1 MNEGG
6 GKLVSI
12 EKINL
17 NSSNAKWKIIQPDR
31 KIEIEG
37 LVPGSVFDDLI
48 THKIIEDPFY
58 GLNEHKVA
66 WVYESEWLY
75 ELQFNLNDLKTNN
88 GRSGILITD
97 HSQII
102 LRFYGID
109 TLAEVLWDGIKLGA
123 VENMHRTY
131 EFDITDMLRGDKKN
145 QLHTVQVKIAS
156 PTKAAQREI
165 DKYGVKLN
173 TGPCG
178 IAGAPYLRKAQY
190 SFGWDW
196 GPKLPD
202 IGIWKDV
209 EIIGIDGIK
218 IDSVYPVPK
227 LNYEKDPKQLKNI
240 GNIKVVGATIDIQV
254 DLQISDS
261 ILNNIENYDIKIKF
275 DLVSPQGKHIIY
287 EDKVAKNHLTRV
299 INVQEPELW
308 WSSGLGSPSLYELK
322 TSVIFGNSDEVVDS
336 ITQKVGIREI
346 CLIRDPDQW
355 GESFYFR
362 LNGVPIFAK
371 GADWIPVDS
380 FIPRGKRN
388 GLYEMNLKSAL
399 EANMNFIRV
408 WGGGI
413 YEDDWFYDQCDQL
426 GILIW
431 QDFPFA
437 CAAYPI
443 HQEFY
448 ENFRQE
454 AIENIKRIRHH
465 ACLAIWVGNNEV
477 EQLWLP
483 YTRNFLTKA
492 GEYKEGYIHLF
503 EELIPS
509 LIKEYDPIRPYWPSS
524 PSNGSIKDGGILK
537 SNDPNRG
544 DSHYWMVW
552 HGGRPFKAYRGFNSR
567 FMSEFGFESFPS
579 IKTLSTICP
588 EDQYDFYSP
597 IMKNHQKN
605 PAGNKKIMSYMKK
618 RFSIPKDFFRQ
629 VIVSQITQA
638 EAMEYGVE
646 HWRRNRN
653 DFHCMG
659 SLYWQLNDCWQVA
672 SWSSLDYY
680 GRWKALQYYAKR
692 FYQGVFASV
701 VESKEKA
708 ELWVVN
714 DTLEPFKGV
723 LQWKIFHSNGK
734 ELISGSEECEV
745 DVCSA
750 NKIKT
755 IDVKQINKIKLNRRN
770 HVIFYNL
777 SDKKMNHIISR
788 GMRLFENPKD
798 FCLKD
803 PKLSFNIIKVEENQI
818 EIDVKA
824 EKIALYVYID
834 SDELEFIASDN
845 FFSLM
850 PNEAIQIILKEY
862 IPWNAL
868 NNQLSNEKKG
878 FLRYNKGE
886 LQSKIKIMSLYELIK

>member
-1 MNEGG
+1 MSDATQ
-6 GKLVSI
+6 KLVPI
-12 EKINL
+12 EIIEL
-17 NSSNAKWKIIQPDR
+17 NSNNTKWKLIQPER
-31 KIEIEG
+31 SIEIEG
-37 LVPGSVFDDLI
+37 RVPGSVFDDLI
-48 THKIIEDPFY
+48 THKKIEDPFY
-58 GLNEHKVA
+58 GVNEHEVA
-66 WVYESEWLY
+66 WVYESDWIY
-75 ELQFNLNDLKTNN
+75 ELQFSLKDLKTM
-88 GRSGILITD
+88 GGKPAISITD
-97 HSQII
+97 HDSIM
-102 LRFYGID
+102 LKFHGID
-109 TLAEVLWDGIKLGA
+109 TIAEIIWDGNKIGS

-131 EFDITDMLRGDKKN
+131 EFDITDQVKGDKKN
-145 QLHTVQVKIAS
+145 QSHTIQVKIAS
-156 PTKAAQREI
+156 PTRIARNEI
-165 DKYGVKLN
+165 EKYGVKLN

-202 IGIWKDV
+202 IGIWKGV
-209 EIIGIDGIK
+209 EIIGLDGIR

-227 LNYEKDPKQLKNI
+227 LKYNNDPMQAKKINDF
-240 GNIKVVGATIDIQV
+240 KVVGASLDIQV
-254 DLQISDS
+254 NLQISERMSQKIDK
-261 ILNNIENYDIKIKF
+261 YDLKLKF
-275 DLVSPQGKHIIY
+275 DLASPQGKVQTY
-287 EDKVAKNHLTRV
+287 EEKVVKNKLSKT
-299 INVQEPELW
+299 IEIQEPELW
-308 WSSGLGSPSLYELK
+308 WSNGLGAQNLYDLK
-322 TSVIFGNSDEVVDS
+322 TSLVLGNSNQVIEQVS
-336 ITQKVGIREI
+336 HKVGIREI
-346 CLIRDPDQW
+346 RLVRDPDRW
-355 GESFYFR
+355 GETFYFR

-371 GADWIPVDS
+371 GSDWIPVDS

-388 GLYEMNLKSAL
+388 GLYEMNLNAAV

-408 WGGGI
+408 WGGGF
-413 YEDDWFYDQCDQL
+413 YEDDCFYEFCDRL
-426 GILIW
+426 GIIIW

-448 ENFRQE
+448 DNFKQE
-454 AIENIKRIRHH
+454 AIENIKRLRHH
-465 ACLAIWVGNNEV
+465 ACLAIWVGNNEI

-492 GEYKEGYIHLF
+492 GEYKQGYIHLF

-537 SNDPNRG
+537 SNDPSRG

-552 HGGRPFKAYRGFNSR
+552 HGGRPFKAYRGFDSR

-579 IKTLSTICP
+579 IKTLSKVCP
-588 EDQYDFYSP
+588 TEQYDFFSP

-605 PAGNKKIMSYMKK
+605 PAGNKKIMSYMRK
-618 RFSIPKDFFRQ
+618 RFSIPKDFLRQ

-680 GRWKALQYYAKR
+680 GRWKALQYYSKR
-692 FYQGVFASV
+692 FYQNIFASV
-701 VESKEKA
+701 VESKENA
-708 ELWVVN
+708 ELWVTN
-714 DTLEPFKGV
+714 DTIEPVQGV
-723 LQWKIFHSNGK
+723 LEWKVLHSNGK
-734 ELISGSEECEV
+734 ELMSGTEECEI
-745 DVCSA
+745 DPCIS

-770 HVIFYNL
+770 HVIFYRFN
-777 SDKKMNHIISR
+777 DKKTNQVISR
-788 GMRLFENPKD
+788 GFRLFENPKN

-803 PKLSFNIIKVEENQI
+803 PNLTFNIKKLESDKAEI
-818 EIDVKA
+818 EIKA
-824 EKIALYVYID
+824 EKIALYVCID
-834 SDELEFIASDN
+834 SDELDFIASDN

-850 PNEAIQIILKEY
+850 PNETIKITLKEY
-862 IPWNAL
+862 VPWNE
-868 NNQLSNEKKG
+868 SNKDKMR
-878 FLRYNKGE
+878 FSRYSDAE
-886 LQSKIKIMSLYELIK
+886 LKSKIKIASLYELIK